1 MPYLIMT
8 RGVFMRAWISKQI
21 LLFLL
26 PGMLLLGGCAMHESS
41 LQPTP
46 VPAESV
52 SPADTSVSDSVVFS

>member
-26 PGMLLLGGCAMHESS
+26 PGILLLGGCAIC
-41 LQPTP
+41 
-46 VPAESV
+46 
-52 SPADTSVSDSVVFS
+52 FNC